1 MPLDLGQTM
10 LQLDRVSRGLVADSG
25 QREARLTAFVD
36 AASKVDAA
44 TAIAKTGYDPERPFL
59 AAQVLDSLLGA
70 YAPVEPPV
78 DWCTVAVDG
87 SHIDVDRH
95 LPVGCYLINMGG
107 CSLTYGS
114 QPDASFFSQPS
125 LYHRPEDLY
134 LTDPSNP
141 NYEEPVAGPLLGLIR
156 TVQEL
161 ERLAQAVADVPAGLP
176 TLALV
181 DGSLVMWGL
190 SGRGYPPF
198 VKEAI
203 IQERLLPALN
213 QLREESQH
221 RPLCLAAYVSL
232 PRSAEVVN
240 AARSSLCPTELS
252 QCRNHCNNR
261 RSIQAPCDLSNDFI
275 DRDLFQR
282 TLDPGWR
289 SATYLTNSSV
299 PRESYGEHQICFF
312 YLNCGEEIGRIEL
325 PQWVAQDER
334 LLSLCHSLVLDQ
346 CRRGQG
352 YPVAISEAHEQAVI
366 NGSDRQFFKQ
376 MLAEALEREGLP
388 VYTSEKDRS
397 KRTPWL

>member
-1 MPLDLGQTM
+1 M

-25 QREARLTAFVD
+25 QRETRLTAFVD
-36 AASKVDAA
+36 AATRVDAP
-44 TAIAKTGYDPERPFL
+44 TAIAKTQYDPERPFL
-59 AAQVLDSLLGA
+59 AAQVLDSLLGS
-70 YAPVEPPV
+70 YSPVEPPP
-78 DWCTVAVDG
+78 DWCAVAVDG

-114 QPDASFFSQPS
+114 RPDAGFFSQPH
-125 LYHRPEDLY
+125 LYHQPEDLY
-134 LTDPSNP
+134 LADPSNP
-141 NYEEPVAGPLLGLIR
+141 AHEEPVTGPLLGLMR

-161 ERLAQAVADVPAGLP
+161 ERLAQAVAECPTGLA
-176 TLALV
+176 TLAMV
-181 DGSLVMWGL
+181 DGSLVLWPL
-190 SGRGYPPF
+190 SGRGYAPY

-203 IQERLLPALN
+203 IQDRLLPALER
-213 QLREESQH
+213 LREESRH
-221 RPLCLAAYVSL
+221 RPLCVAAYVSL

-240 AARSSLCPTELS
+240 AARSSLCPLDLAK
-252 QCRNHCNNR
+252 CRGSCNNR
-261 RSIQAPCDLSNDFI
+261 RSVQTPCDLSNGFI

-282 TLDPGWR
+282 VLNPGWR
-289 SATYLTNSSV
+289 SAIYLTNSSV
-299 PRESYGEHQICFF
+299 PRESYGEHQVCFF
-312 YLNCGEEIGRIEL
+312 YLNCGEEIGRVEL

-366 NGSDRQFFKQ
+366 SGADRQLFKQ
-376 MLAEALEREGLP
+376 MVTEALEREGLP
-388 VYTSEKDRS
+388 AYTSEKDRS